1 MYVTLTM
8 ISLACSASSDGHP
21 SNFTTILDPTASARA
36 VMLLE
41 NETQEDKTD
50 ANDDIGTDLDEF
62 FFSGHSIRF
71 EVGGNFA
78 FDSNIRGDPSSGNSF
93 SSGTIKFDTGVDF
106 LFTWGIP
113 VWDELSL
120 ELSTGFAYN
129 SVKTL
134 EGTWNGGQ
142 GNVNGV
148 PLVIGVGYAIDV
160 TDQLA
165 INLNVAVGAQFS
177 YADITGITSAGAAGT
192 TASINANAISFR
204 YQVGATLDWD
214 FTHDFGL
221 GAYVRYAGTTET
233 DFGTPDFT
241 GPNPSKT
248 SQFRLNDLSSVAVGL
263 TAYINF

>member
-1 MYVTLTM
+1 
-8 ISLACSASSDGHP
+8 
-21 SNFTTILDPTASARA
+21 
-36 VMLLE
+36 MLLDDDA
-41 NETQEDKTD
+41 QEDTSGS
-50 ANDDIGTDLDEF
+50 NDGIGTDLDDF

-78 FDSNIRGDPSSGNSF
+78 FDSDIQGDPSSGNSF
-93 SSGTIKFDTGVDF
+93 ASGTIKFDTGVDF

-113 VWDELSL
+113 VWEALSL

-148 PLVIGVGYAIDV
+148 PLVIGLGYAIDV
-160 TDQLA
+160 TDQLS
-165 INLNVAVGAQFS
+165 INLNAAVGAQFS
-177 YADITGITSAGAAGT
+177 YADITGITSTGAAGT

-204 YQVGATLDWD
+204 YQVGVTLDWD

-241 GPNPSKT
+241 GPNPSAT
-248 SQFRLNDLSSVAVGL
+248 SQFKLNDLSSVAVGL

>member
-1 MYVTLTM
+1 M
-8 ISLACSASSDGHP
+8 S
-21 SNFTTILDPTASARA
+21 TASASAGFQTTDLMTGFEA
-36 VMLLE
+36 VKSMRTLMLLE
-41 NETQEDKTD
+41 DDTKSDKNG
-50 ANDDIGTDLDEF
+50 ADDGIGTDLDDF

-78 FDSNIRGDPSSGNSF
+78 FDADIRGEPGTGNSF
-93 SSGTIKFDTGVDF
+93 ADGTIKFDTGVDF

-113 VWDELSL
+113 VWDALSL

-142 GNVNGV
+142 GDVNGV
-148 PLVIGVGYAIDV
+148 PLVIGLGYAIDV
-160 TDQLA
+160 TDQLS
-165 INLNVAVGAQFS
+165 INLNAAVGAQFS

-204 YQVGATLDWD
+204 YQVGVTLDWD

-221 GAYVRYAGTTET
+221 GGYVRYAGTTET
-233 DFGTPDFT
+233 NFGTPDFT
-241 GPNPSKT
+241 GPNPSTT
-248 SQFRLNDLSSVAVGL
+248 SRFKLNDLSSVAVGL
-263 TAYINF
+263 TVYINF